1 MGQNL
6 NHSSGF
12 TVFSADIR
20 IHFPFI
26 QGVDEMC
33 PSGSW
38 EVSRLKHV
46 DMSVANL
53 TSLLIVLI
61 SYVPCI
67 SKTKTTWAQKK
78 KIGRMNSA
86 CEYIS
91 FLAKKSIFFIR
102 HYQSFLF
109 FRICM
114 SYFYTRKTSSN
125 YQSSQENKSS
135 A

>member
-1 MGQNL
+1 MAL
-6 NHSSGF
+6 LSSQQ
-12 TVFSADIR
+12 TLES
-20 IHFPFI
+20 HFPFI

-33 PSGSW
+33 QSGSW
-38 EVSRLKHV
+38 EVNRLKHV
-46 DMSVANL
+46 DMSVANLL

-67 SKTKTTWAQKK
+67 SNQDYVSTEKK
-78 KIGRMNSA
+78 KKKLAEWTVHVSIN
-86 CEYIS
+86 IS

>member
-1 MGQNL
+1 MAL
-6 NHSSGF
+6 LSSQQ
-12 TVFSADIR
+12 TLES
-20 IHFPFI
+20 HFPFI

-33 PSGSW
+33 QSGSW

-46 DMSVANL
+46 DMSAANLL

-61 SYVPCI
+61 SYMPCI
-67 SKTKTTWAQKK
+67 SNQDYMSTEKK
-78 KIGRMNSA
+78 KQLAEWTVHESIN
-86 CEYIS
+86 IS

-125 YQSSQENKSS
+125 YQSSQKNKSS